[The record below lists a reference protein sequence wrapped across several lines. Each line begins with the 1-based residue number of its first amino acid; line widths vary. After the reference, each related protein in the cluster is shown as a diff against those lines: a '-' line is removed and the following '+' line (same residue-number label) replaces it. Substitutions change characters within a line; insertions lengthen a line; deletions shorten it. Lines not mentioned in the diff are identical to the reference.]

1 MSKLTHYIYP
11 LHTAIQNKP
20 VPTAT
25 PAKVVI
31 TISTVSKASLSIE
44 NMNLNKI
51 KNLPTVRYKH
61 PGALFFWY

>member
-1 MSKLTHYIYP
+1 MT
-11 LHTAIQNKP
+11 IQNKP

-25 PAKVVI
+25 PAKFVI